1 MIVTVRQG
9 WKHAFD
15 KGSCRLG
22 SLVARV
28 VFNALADF
36 LRTAPLFTESPVERF
51 GFTAGTPGQ
60 VGCQPKG
67 DPMNEDHDLYNLAE
81 ACRRLSISDWTGRQL
96 IKDGL
101 LEARMMGRESRIPP
115 AAIQAYI
122 ESMPKANEW

>member
-1 MIVTVRQG
+1 
-9 WKHAFD
+9 
-15 KGSCRLG
+15 
-22 SLVARV
+22 
-28 VFNALADF
+28 
-36 LRTAPLFTESPVERF
+36 
-51 GFTAGTPGQ
+51 
-60 VGCQPKG
+60 
-67 DPMNEDHDLYNLAE
+67 MNEDHDLYNLAE